1 MKVIVSTKLEDIYD
15 NFVLTDSLKKV
26 REMPGVTTL
35 ILNDCVEGEFD
46 IGVFISEFHKS
57 GIGQFIYINENP
69 STTVKM
75 VIKGVNGYYV
85 EDEFYLQDEEEL
97 MSLLEELGLDENS
110 DNYSLASSNIKVVSD
125 FIQAFARGE
134 DKIKAPLYLE
144 QVSSAVNEL
153 VEINHNQEL
162 QITAMG
168 TSALEVFEKASSI
181 IKTLDTQRRTIEK
194 QLQEL
199 EDSQN
204 STPSRV
210 NLSNSLM
217 FWQPY
222 RYVGNTKILLIRELS
237 ACRYLT
243 SFTLGYLHHL
253 HYEMN
258 KRVKLVICRQKA
270 QGLAL
275 RYNHEMFTFINSDNA
290 NMSSLYDSEIIVTDS
305 PKKEIMKDLLSK
317 PCDLIIVLD
326 RLFGN
331 MDIVSGKITAKV
343 NAISGRGDLQRFH
356 VKAEDCIFSVTGVK
370 NSFCNLFTIKDFPDE
385 VDARYA
391 YYNQTFAE
399 SYKKFDKK
407 VGIIK

>member
-1 MKVIVSTKLEDIYD
+1 MTGKVSVMSNKLRSFLIVVMSIVVVIAALPFNALQVYADETY
-15 NFVLTDSLKKV
+15 TSLKVSSNNTEMGKV
-26 REMPGVTTL
+26 W
-35 ILNDCVEGEFD
+35 
-46 IGVFISEFHKS
+46 IG
-57 GIGQFIYINENP
+57 N
-69 STTVKM
+69 
-75 VIKGVNGYYV
+75 
-85 EDEFYLQDEEEL
+85 
-97 MSLLEELGLDENS
+97 DEN
-110 DNYSLASSNIKVVSD
+110 LATAEY
-125 FIQAFARGE
+125 QEG
-134 DKIKAPLYLE
+134 
-144 QVSSAVNEL
+144 
-153 VEINHNQEL
+153 QEL